1 MAYTGGHTISNSF
14 SFRLN
19 NLSGETQTINMFE
32 LGASGDD
39 VPVSVV
45 KKEKAGV
52 QIFNGYFTFSGEKTN
67 KDITLNNYTTFTFKM
82 SDATLIVVQCFQT
95 NNLTLINS
103 TINNRLQATD
113 SGKYR
118 NMSVQFEYVELQN
131 SVNSFSLY
139 AINNK
144 NPLSLGETI
153 IEIELND
160 APFIGGI
167 GKTDIDVVPFPTTDS
182 YITPNFIEVQSN
194 DGGGV
199 QPNYSEIL
207 ESQNGQVMDIA
218 GVDLSVLNSNDAQQ
232 QMLGCLRFTKK
243 DINGNDLEH
252 FRCPVLDGYQYQNS
266 YGFVGME
273 TEADKFTLDGRT
285 KFAYDLLGRTK
296 LNIGYNYSSL
306 PNLLQGSAYGKKQ
319 VAEQTKTIDNYKN
332 VADKNRVIEV
342 DVSLKDLKNVE
353 IPKDL
358 KNAKTPTNIKKKK
371 QKTINPL
378 LVFGGIVLLGIIL
391 NKK

>member
-1 MAYTGGHTISNSF
+1 
-14 SFRLN
+14 
-19 NLSGETQTINMFE
+19 MFE

-39 VPVSVV
+39 VPVNVV
-45 KKEKAGV
+45 KQEKAGV
-52 QIFNGYFTFSGEKTN
+52 KIFNGYFNFSGEKTN
-67 KDITLNNYTTFTFKM
+67 KDITPLHTTTLTLKM
-82 SDATLIVVQCFQT
+82 SDATLIAVVCLT
-95 NNLTLINS
+95 SDNLTQINDK
-103 TINNRLQATD
+103 INLLLEVGN

-118 NMSVQFEYVELQN
+118 NMSIQFEYVELPNNQ
-131 SVNSFSLY
+131 NSFSLY
-139 AINNK
+139 AIDNK
-144 NPLSLGETI
+144 NPLSLGKTI

-167 GKTDIDVVPFPTTDS
+167 GKTDIDTTTFPTTES

-194 DGGGV
+194 DGGGGV

-285 KFAYDLLGRTK
+285 KFAYDLLGGTN

-358 KNAKTPTNIKKKK
+358 KNAKTPTNIKKK
-371 QKTINPL
+371 
-378 LVFGGIVLLGIIL
+378 
-391 NKK
+391 NKKLSILYLYSVV